1 MKQFLNKLLTNHA
14 FIYKLLLYIASVSM
28 IVYLFPKGTHF
39 KYEFQKGKVWHH
51 NDLYAPFDFAI
62 QKSPEEINTE
72 RKEIERNAK
81 QFFDY
86 DASIAEN
93 SSKNALN
100 QTQKLLDT
108 TALSNFQKKK
118 IAEKIT
124 QSIKKIY
131 DRGFISNDEKQK
143 SSHSIIHLKKG
154 SVVNTLSVEKL
165 LSKTDVKT
173 IITKNTKLIAN
184 NDLRN
189 AINYALLE
197 EIEPN
202 ILFNQPLTK
211 KILQQDLDRISY
223 TKGLISTDER
233 IISKGDIVEGQKFEK
248 LESLKQEIESKIW
261 SENSYYWITTGYII
275 LVSLVLLMIFL
286 FIKLLR
292 IEIYE
297 DNTKFTFIFFNI
309 ILFIFLSTI
318 ILKYNASYIYIL
330 PVVMLPL
337 VLKAFFDTRLGLFV
351 HMCTVLLIGFIAPN
365 SFEFIFL
372 HIVSGMVTIL
382 TTSEL
387 SKRANLFISVLQIMG
402 VYFLAYFAFSLIQE
416 GNIYELEWKN
426 FLYFTFNSLA
436 TLFVLPLIYIYEK
449 LFSLTSDESLKELS
463 NTNSKLLR
471 TLSEK
476 APGTF
481 QHSLQVANLSEAA
494 ANEIGANA
502 MLVRTGALY
511 HDIGKM
517 LNPLFF
523 TENQSTSVNPHNE
536 LTPRDS
542 AKMIIDHVIK
552 GIELAKKNGLPDR
565 IIDFIRTHHG
575 TSLVYYF
582 YKKEEE
588 LFGIADEKDFRY
600 PGPTPFSKETAILMM
615 CDSLE
620 AASKSLRE
628 PSAQSIDNLVE
639 KIIDKQMEEKQFM
652 NANITFKELQ
662 QIKKVLKNKL
672 KNIYHLRI
680 EYPE

>member
-14 FIYKLLLYIASVSM
+14 FIYKLLLYIVSVFI

-62 QKSPEEINTE
+62 QKNSEEINTE
-72 RKEIERNAK
+72 RKEIEKNAK

-86 DASIAEN
+86 DSSIVEN
-93 SSKNALN
+93 SSKNVIS

-108 TALSNFQKKK
+108 TTLSSFQKRK
-118 IAEKIT
+118 IVKVVT
-124 QSIKKIY
+124 QSINKIY
-131 DRGFISNDEKQK
+131 NRGFISNIERQK
-143 SSHSIIHLKKG
+143 TSHPIIHLKKG
-154 SVVNTLSVEKL
+154 SIVSTLSIKKL
-165 LSKTDVKT
+165 LSKSDVKN
-173 IITKNTKLIAN
+173 IITQHTEEIIYP
-184 NDLRN
+184 DLRS
-189 AINYALLE
+189 AIDYVLLE
-197 EIEPN
+197 EIQPN
-202 ILFNQPLTK
+202 ILFNQSLTK
-211 KILQQDLDRISY
+211 KMLQQDLERISY
-223 TKGLISTDER
+223 TKGLVSTDER
-233 IISKGDIVEGQKFEK
+233 IISKGDIVEGKKFEK

-261 SENSYYWITTGYII
+261 SENSYYWITTGHII

-292 IEIYE
+292 VEIYE
-297 DNTKFTFIFFNI
+297 DNTKFTFVFFNI

-337 VLKAFFDTRLGLFV
+337 ILKAFFDTRLGLFV

-402 VYFLAYFAFSLIQE
+402 VYFLSYFAFSLIQE

-517 LNPLFF
+517 FSPLFF
-523 TENQSTSVNPHNE
+523 TENQPTSVNPHNE

-628 PSAQSIDNLVE
+628 PSAQSIDDLVE

-652 NANITFKELQ
+652 NANITFKEIQ

>member
-1 MKQFLNKLLTNHA
+1 MKRILNKLLINHA
-14 FIYKLLLYIASVSM
+14 FIYKLFLYITSVFI

-39 KYEFQKGKVWHH
+39 KYEFQKGKVWQH

-62 QKSPEEINTE
+62 QKNAEEINTE
-72 RKEIERNAK
+72 RKEIEKNAK
-81 QFFDY
+81 HFFDY
-86 DASIAEN
+86 DTSIAEK
-93 SSKNALN
+93 SSKNAIN
-100 QTQKLLDT
+100 QTLKLLDT
-108 TALSNFQKKK
+108 TSLSSSEKEK
-118 IAEKIT
+118 IIKQIT
-124 QSIKKIY
+124 QSIQGIY
-131 DRGFISNDEKQK
+131 DRGYISNSEKQK
-143 SSHSIIHLKKG
+143 TSRSIIHLKKG
-154 SVVNTLSVEKL
+154 SVVNTISIKKL
-165 LSKTDVKT
+165 FDKTEVNN
-173 IITKNTKLIAN
+173 IINKSTERINQK
-184 NDLRN
+184 DLKS
-189 AINYALLE
+189 AIDYALLE
-197 EIEPN
+197 EIKPN
-202 ILFNQPLTK
+202 ILFNQSLTK
-211 KILQQDLDRISY
+211 KILRQDLQRISY

-233 IISKGDIVEGQKFEK
+233 IISKGDIVEGKKFEK

-261 SENSYYWITTGYII
+261 SENSYYWITAGYLV

-292 IEIYE
+292 VEIYE
-297 DNTKFTFIFFNI
+297 DNTKFTFVFFNI
-309 ILFIFLSTI
+309 ILFILLSTI
-318 ILKYNASYIYIL
+318 ILRYNASYIYIL

-337 VLKAFFDTRLGLFV
+337 ILKAFFDTRLGLFV
-351 HMCTVLLIGFIAPN
+351 HTCTILLLGFIVPN

-372 HIVSGMVTIL
+372 HLIAGMVTIL

-387 SKRANLFISVLQIMG
+387 SKRANLFVSVLQIMG
-402 VYFLAYFAFSLIQE
+402 VYFLSYFAFSLIQE
-416 GNIYELEWKN
+416 GNIYQLEWEN
-426 FLYFTFNSLA
+426 FLYFTFNSMA

-517 LNPLFF
+517 FNPLFF

-680 EYPE
+680 EYPK